1 MIKAILFDL
10 DDTIFDHRHAVLES
24 LKDVQAEFQ
33 CFRKY
38 SLDEFE
44 AMHSDVLERIHLN
57 DVLSI

>member
-24 LKDVQAEFQ
+24 LKDVQKEFQ

-38 SLDEFE
+38 SLEEFE
-44 AMHSDVLERIHLN
+44 AMHRFMLNSQIDVDDE
-57 DVLSI
+57 DK